1 MPIKFKD
8 LIDLKKFFGKC
19 TEDNNFSRIKS
30 EKLIYQIN
38 DQNEVILK
46 FQENVV

>member
-1 MPIKFKD
+1 MSSKFKD
-8 LIDLKKFFGKC
+8 FIDLKKIFGKC
-19 TEDNNFSRIKS
+19 TEDNFNRVKS

-46 FQENVV
+46 FRENVV